1 MYKSFFLIV
10 LFTNIACAES
20 EKFNSSAPE
29 QTKQFV
35 SMLGEWKISDSSLG
49 KDGKWTAGYGADWN
63 WYTILDGNA
72 IQDDWI
78 QPSLNIKLKD
88 KSKRQFGTN
97 IRIYNPKKNQWEMA
111 WASNGGKKV
120 DTFTA
125 VGIDGKVV
133 MSGFYAG
140 NNTRITFYD
149 MKKNT
154 FEWKMEIQSKED
166 KTVWK
171 EIYRIHGDRKK

>member
-1 MYKSFFLIV
+1 MYKLI
-10 LFTNIACAES
+10 LFIFISNSVCAEI

-29 QTKQFV
+29 QTKQFA

-49 KDGKWTAGYGADWN
+49 KDGKWTAGNGADWN
-63 WYTILDGNA
+63 WHTILNGHA

-78 QPSLNIKLKD
+78 QPSLSDKLD
-88 KSKRQFGTN
+88 DPSKRQFGTN
-97 IRIYNPKKNQWEMA
+97 IRIFNPKKNQWEMA
-111 WASNGGKKV
+111 WASSGGKKV

-125 VGIDGKVV
+125 VGGDGKIV
-133 MSGFYAG
+133 MKGFYAG

-154 FEWKMEIQSKED
+154 FEWKMEFQSKED
-166 KTVWK
+166 KNVWL
-171 EIYRIHGDRKK
+171 EVYHIHGDRKK